1 MTALPKIILF
11 SALYGDK
18 EPLNPNVFGGFRGG
32 RTVLVSD
39 RPREVPDGVELI
51 LDPAGALDP
60 ARASRRSKL
69 MPHRFFPDAD
79 WSVWLDNKSRLLRDP
94 AGIVAAVRAQ
104 GGADFFAYPHFRRDC
119 VYDEG
124 QTVWENGLDDY
135 RTVRERMNT
144 YRNEGM
150 PRHFGLIEGHF
161 IVRRHTGA
169 VAAFGEAWFDHVCRY
184 SRRDQISFPYLVW
197 KTGFPYALITAISRP
212 ETVILAELDRV
223 HRVPDFPR
231 KNLAYQKLRKVY
243 HRLRGR
249 K

>member
-1 MTALPKIILF
+1 MTAAPDIILF

-18 EPLNPNVFGGFRGG
+18 EPLNLNVFGGFRGS

-39 RPREVPDGVELI
+39 RAREVPAGVELI
-51 LDPAGALDP
+51 LDAEGGLDP

-69 MPHRFFPDAD
+69 MPHRFFPEAE

-94 AGIVAAVRAQ
+94 AEIVAAVQAQ
-104 GGADFFAYPHFRRDC
+104 GGADFFAFPHFRRDC

-144 YRNEGM
+144 YRAEGM

-161 IVRRHTGA
+161 IVRRHTEA
-169 VAAFGEAWFDHVCRY
+169 VAAFGEQWFDQVCRH

-197 KTGFPYALITAISRP
+197 KSGFPYTLITALQRRD
-212 ETVILAELDRV
+212 TVILAELDRL
-223 HRVPDFPR
+223 HRKPDFPR
-231 KNLAYQKLRKVY
+231 KNLAYQRLRRLY
-243 HRLRGR
+243 HRLRR
-249 K
+249 RA